1 MFRTTVLVTIRLYL
15 QLKPH
20 KYIAVSIRVI
30 LYPMELRI
38 RLVTIVLDVMPTATA
53 SLVRV
58 VVTVAS
64 VTVTRVIIPATVT
77 PVFTTHTIHVV
88 LMLGI
93 ITSFTCKHSVTAWFT
108 VTRVMFM
115 CINICMILIAVV
127 TREDVVFTVCILTT
141 V

>member
-1 MFRTTVLVTIRLYL
+1 M
-15 QLKPH
+15 
-20 KYIAVSIRVI
+20 AVSIRVI

-38 RLVTIVLDVMPTATA
+38 GLVTIVHDIMPTATA

-58 VVTVAS
+58 VVAVAS
-64 VTVTRVIIPATVT
+64 VTVSRVIIPATVT
-77 PVFTTHTIHVV
+77 PVVTTHTIHVV

-93 ITSFTCKHSVTAWFT
+93 TTSFTCKHSVTAWFA
-108 VTRVMFM
+108 VANVMFM

-127 TREDVVFTVCILTT
+127 THEDVVFTMRILTT